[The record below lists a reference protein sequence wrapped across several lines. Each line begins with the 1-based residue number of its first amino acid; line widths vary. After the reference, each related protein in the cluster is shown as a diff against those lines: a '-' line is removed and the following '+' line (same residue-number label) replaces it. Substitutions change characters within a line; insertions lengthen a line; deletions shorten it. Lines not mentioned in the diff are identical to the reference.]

1 MQRMHVPAPDLVLR
15 TESNSDA
22 SGPDNRGLEIEMT
35 ETTGPGLLNIRE
47 AARYLGISHHT
58 LYKLLE
64 RREVPAAKIGGSWRF
79 NRATLDEF
87 VASQSLVPRPRVLV
101 IDPIKGDR
109 DLLADFAV
117 ARAGQID
124 TVASAADAI
133 VQLGRA
139 KPDLV
144 FVGGDTAEAVASTVN
159 TLREEGIEAR
169 IVVVAAPGNAAIAS
183 PAMEHGPVFLLPK
196 PVDRDDVISILTL
209 ITH

>member
-1 MQRMHVPAPDLVLR
+1 MNPSLRQQGLTTRINWASHGPDSRETEIRM
-15 TESNSDA
+15 TES
-22 SGPDNRGLEIEMT
+22 
-35 ETTGPGLLNIRE
+35 TGQGLLNIRE

-79 NRATLDEF
+79 NRTTLDEF
-87 VASQSLVPRPRVLV
+87 VASQSLVPRPRILV
-101 IDPIKGDR
+101 IDRIKGDR

-124 TVASAADAI
+124 TVESAEEAI
-133 VQLGRA
+133 RLLGRA

-144 FVGGDTAEAVASTVN
+144 FIGGDSAESIGTDVN
-159 TLREEGIEAR
+159 KLREEGIDAR
-169 IVVVAAPGNAAIAS
+169 IVVVASPGNAAIAA
-183 PAMEHGPVFLLPK
+183 PAMEHGPAFLLPK

>member
-1 MQRMHVPAPDLVLR
+1 M
-15 TESNSDA
+15 TES
-22 SGPDNRGLEIEMT
+22 
-35 ETTGPGLLNIRE
+35 TGQGLLNIRE

-117 ARAGQID
+117 ARAGLID
-124 TVASAADAI
+124 TVDSADEAI
-133 VQLGRA
+133 RTLGRA

-144 FVGGDTAEAVASTVN
+144 FIGAASAEGIATTVN
-159 TLREEGIEAR
+159 KLREEGILAR
-169 IVVVAAPGNAAIAS
+169 IVVVTSPDEAAIAA

>member
-1 MQRMHVPAPDLVLR
+1 MDLYGLNNGEFEIDM
-15 TESNSDA
+15 TES
-22 SGPDNRGLEIEMT
+22 
-35 ETTGPGLLNIRE
+35 TGQGLLNIRE

-109 DLLADFAV
+109 DLLSDFAL

-124 TVASAADAI
+124 TVADADEAI
-133 VQLGRA
+133 RQLGRA

-144 FVGGDTAEAVASTVN
+144 FVGAESAEGIASTVN
-159 TLREEGIEAR
+159 KLREEGIDAR
-169 IVVVAAPGNAAIAS
+169 IVVVAAPGDAAIAS